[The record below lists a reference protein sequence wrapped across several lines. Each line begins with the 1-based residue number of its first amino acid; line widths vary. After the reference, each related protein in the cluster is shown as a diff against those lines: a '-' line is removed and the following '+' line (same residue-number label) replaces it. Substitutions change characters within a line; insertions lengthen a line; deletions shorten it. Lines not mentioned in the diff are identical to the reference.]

1 MAVDPSRLDLEAHP
15 FGWYRS
21 MREATPV
28 ARDRRQGTWMVFSYA
43 EVERVLSDHEQF
55 SSEIGRMSIL
65 HTDPPR
71 HRKLRNL
78 VTQAFTPRAVEAL
91 RPRIVQI
98 TNDLLDQVT
107 PLGEM
112 ELMRD
117 LAVPLPV
124 IVIAEMLGIPIQDRD
139 RFKAWTDAFIT
150 GGDSLLDHVQAQREM
165 TQYFG
170 RLIEDRRRQPREDLI
185 SALLAASVDGEAL
198 DQSELLTF
206 CILLLIAGNETTTN
220 LLGNAVLCLED
231 NPDAARELRAEPALI
246 PAAIEEV
253 LRYRSPVQ
261 GNLRRARRRVVLAD
275 QVVSAGEMVMAYIG
289 SANRDPAQFRNPDD
303 FILARSP
310 NRHLGFGHGIH
321 FCLGAPLAR
330 LEAAVALDAL
340 QRRVGALRVDPA
352 HPIEL
357 VNSDIIYGV
366 RSLRVTFEPAAA

>member
-1 MAVDPSRLDLEAHP
+1 
-15 FGWYRS
+15 
-21 MREATPV
+21 
-28 ARDRRQGTWMVFSYA
+28 MVFSYA